1 MTPTQVMAAL
11 RDHWDEV
18 WALLDDPT
26 RTALLGLVE
35 RLPEDPERV
44 SRKISR
50 LLLAAGPQAYV
61 LFGASTSDSVRFIPG
76 PHEAPGLLVA
86 LAVSLRELGRRTAP
100 VLSEAGGAPP
110 ADPASPRQADEQQLA
125 DDRLLATGNVT
136 AAEYRAGGHD
146 PADPD
151 LIRLTDRQ
159 GTVRLPSFQFDG
171 ASGHPLPLVVEVNR
185 LLDADDDP
193 WGVADWWLGANSWLD
208 AVPARLLG
216 TPDERSLLA
225 AARAEIAEW

>member
-86 LAVSLRELGRRTAP
+86 LAVSLRELGGGRPPSSRRPGARRPPTP
-100 VLSEAGGAPP
+100 PPPGRPTSSSSRTTGCSPPGTSPPPSTGPAGTTPP
-110 ADPASPRQADEQQLA
+110 IP
-125 DDRLLATGNVT
+125 T
-136 AAEYRAGGHD
+136 
-146 PADPD
+146 
-151 LIRLTDRQ
+151 
-159 GTVRLPSFQFDG
+159 
-171 ASGHPLPLVVEVNR
+171 
-185 LLDADDDP
+185 
-193 WGVADWWLGANSWLD
+193 
-208 AVPARLLG
+208 
-216 TPDERSLLA
+216 
-225 AARAEIAEW
+225 